1 MADPQR
7 PEPYPVPFPVSPGIN
22 RAGRVALIAGV
33 VAAVLGLIH
42 QGVVSYVPVIM
53 NQVGADV
60 SQVVGLFTAF
70 TLVHTLISAVAV
82 AFGAYGVT
90 RPGLPHAAAG
100 VGLGIGAVGA
110 AAGIVALV
118 IVPLISL
125 TL

>member
-7 PEPYPVPFPVSPGIN
+7 PEPYPVPSSASPVN
-22 RAGRVALIAGV
+22 RAGRVALIAGIA
-33 VAAVLGLIH
+33 AAVEGLVQ
-42 QGVVSYVPVIM
+42 QGVSVYIPVIM
-53 NQVGADV
+53 NESGAGV
-60 SQVVGLFTAF
+60 SQIAGIFSALIVA
-70 TLVHTLISAVAV
+70 HTLIAAVAL

-100 VGLGIGAVGA
+100 VGLGIGAVGV

-118 IVPLISL
+118 IVPLVSL